1 MTSFVVERSALKP
14 KIERLEDE
22 LGAMPQCEVPIT
34 HAVNGGLYA
43 RTAIIPAGV
52 TFTGAVHTKD
62 HINIVIGDITV
73 LSDDGPIRYTGHHVI
88 ACTAGSK
95 RVAYT
100 HTTTYWTTMI
110 ATQLTDI
117 SAIEDEICEDSSV
130 LQTRKAG
137 ITHDT
142 KKELE
147 LWQ

>member
-1 MTSFVVERSALKP
+1 MGALQ
-14 KIERLEDE
+14 
-22 LGAMPQCEVPIT
+22 QCEVPIA
-34 HAVNGGLYA
+34 HEVNGGLYA

-73 LSDDGPIRYTGHHVI
+73 LGDNGPVRYTGHHVI
-88 ACTAGSK
+88 ACKAGSK
-95 RVAYT
+95 RVAFT

-117 SAIEDEICEDSSV
+117 SAIEDEICVDSAV

-137 ITHDT
+137 ITHDI
-142 KKELE
+142 KKELTS
-147 LWQ
+147 WQ

>member
-1 MTSFVVERSALKP
+1 MTSLVIERSPLKP
-14 KIERLEDE
+14 KIDRLEEE
-22 LGAMPQCEVPIT
+22 LGKVPSCEVPIT
-34 HAVNGGLYA
+34 HEVNGGLYA

-73 LSDDGPIRYTGHHVI
+73 LGDDGPHRYTGHHVI

-95 RVAYT
+95 RVAFT

-117 SAIEDEICEDSSV
+117 SAIEDEICVDSAV

-137 ITHDT
+137 LTHDT
-142 KKELE
+142 LKEIE
-147 LWQ
+147 